1 MACLALY
8 LCNRV
13 RRCVN
18 NKAGDRTTVR
28 SPCAAC
34 ACACAHIVDVASDSD
49 SFNGKNKTKMCPR
62 SAFRLV
68 GRGRRLGNMKRMEV
82 VRSFTLRRAKDG
94 KELPSGPATYP
105 TLVAPRL
112 TSTSSHRSH

>member
-49 SFNGKNKTKMCPR
+49 SFNGKNKRQKCALGRHLGWSDAAAAWETRNEWR
-62 SAFRLV
+62 SF
-68 GRGRRLGNMKRMEV
+68 
-82 VRSFTLRRAKDG
+82 VRSL
-94 KELPSGPATYP
+94 
-105 TLVAPRL
+105 
-112 TSTSSHRSH
+112 